1 MVLIRGLG
9 LGPLAAH
16 PERCGYAQVQ
26 GNEAPNSPVPT
37 DNALREK
44 ARRGYLS
51 SQLGFAH
58 GPSAICHPRRA
69 HTGNALRGRV
79 IDASLALPSAILVR
93 VSVCS
98 HYRMRHADA
107 LPCMPLGCALQSR
120 LDLNLVLRRDNA
132 MHHPK
137 CMKLDAVLQSSVTLQ
152 RATPLIHAVS
162 RPRRALS
169 VQYLGA

>member
-1 MVLIRGLG
+1 M
-9 LGPLAAH
+9 
-16 PERCGYAQVQ
+16 
-26 GNEAPNSPVPT
+26 
-37 DNALREK
+37 
-44 ARRGYLS
+44 
-51 SQLGFAH
+51 
-58 GPSAICHPRRA
+58 
-69 HTGNALRGRV
+69 

-107 LPCMPLGCALQSR
+107 LTCMPLGCALQSR